1 MGTTVPALLGARMI
15 DKNSLRASNPPVAIQ
30 LRAEESGDEPLLF
43 ELYAST
49 REEEL
54 ALTGW
59 DDAMRQTFLNMQFR
73 AMRQGYRSMFPQG
86 QFSIIL
92 ADGSPVG
99 RVVVDRSAQELHI
112 ADIVVLKA
120 HRSRGIG
127 GRVMKDVIAEA
138 AATGKPVRL
147 QVLKQ
152 SRAIS
157 FYQRLGF
164 STICGNEVYDQ
175 MEWRPPEVAR

>member
-1 MGTTVPALLGARMI
+1 MTGQHSNSPNQELGTI
-15 DKNSLRASNPPVAIQ
+15 ELRDEQ
-30 LRAEESGDEPLLF
+30 SGDEPLLF

-59 DDAMRQTFLNMQFR
+59 DTATRQTFLTMQFR

-99 RVVVDRSAQELHI
+99 RVVIDRSPQELHV
-112 ADIVVLKA
+112 ADIVVREA

-127 GRVMKDVIAEA
+127 GRVMKDLMAEA
-138 AATGKPVRL
+138 AKTGKPVRL

-152 SRAIS
+152 SRAIA

-164 STICGNEVYDQ
+164 SRIGGTEIYDQ
-175 MEWRPPEVAR
+175 MEWWPPAAGR

>member
-1 MGTTVPALLGARMI
+1 MTDKQFHSQSQDLG
-15 DKNSLRASNPPVAIQ
+15 SIQ
-30 LRAEESGDEPLLF
+30 LRDERSGDEPLLF

-59 DDAMRQTFLNMQFR
+59 DQATRLSFLNMQFR

-92 ADGSPVG
+92 ADGLPVG
-99 RVVVDRSAQELHI
+99 RVVI
-112 ADIVVLKA
+112 ARLPHEVHLVDIVVLAA
-120 HRSRGIG
+120 HRGRGIG
-127 GRVMKDVIAEA
+127 GRVMKVLMTEA
-138 AATGKPVRL
+138 AATGMPVRL

-152 SRAIS
+152 SRAIA

-164 STICGNEVYDQ
+164 SRMSETEIYDQ
-175 MEWRPPEVAR
+175 MEWRPLRHPGRSEVTTPERAD

>member
-1 MGTTVPALLGARMI
+1 MTDQYFRSSSQELGT
-15 DKNSLRASNPPVAIQ
+15 IQ
-30 LRAEESGDEPLLF
+30 LRDEQSGDEPLLF

-59 DDAMRQTFLNMQFR
+59 DNATRQAFLTMQFR

-92 ADGSPVG
+92 VDSSPVG
-99 RVVVDRSAQELHI
+99 RVVIDHSPQELHVV
-112 ADIVVLKA
+112 DIVIRAA
-120 HRSRGIG
+120 HRGRGIG
-127 GRVMKDVIAEA
+127 GLVMKDLMAEA
-138 AATGKPVRL
+138 AKTGKPVGL

-152 SRAIS
+152 SRAIA

-164 STICGNEVYDQ
+164 SRMGATELYDQ
-175 MEWRPPEVAR
+175 MEWRPPEPAK